1 VRPWAWSVKHDT
13 RHLVRTL
20 PSRWSVSACYT
31 SLMAITAALFDFG
44 GVILSSPFEAF
55 AAYEREAGLPADLI
69 RSINATDPDTNAWA
83 RMERNEVSI
92 EEFCELFE
100 AEARAA
106 GYEVDARDILGR
118 LRGEVRPEM
127 VEALRRCR
135 QRLKTAC
142 LTNNFVAPDVAHPE
156 GRMDPESFEGIMD
169 LFDVVVESSK
179 AGCRKPDRRFY
190 EIACELLDIE
200 PTEAVF
206 LDDLGINLKPA
217 KAMGM
222 TTIKVVDPAEA
233 IAELEGVVGFALR

>member
-1 VRPWAWSVKHDT
+1 MGVGQSSTASVT
-13 RHLVRTL
+13 WYGPCRSGGRRAT
-20 PSRWSVSACYT
+20 WYT

-92 EEFCELFE
+92 DQFCDLFE

-106 GYEVDARDILGR
+106 GHEVDAREILGR

-127 VEALRRCR
+127 VEALRRCKE
-135 QRLKTAC
+135 RLKTAC
-142 LTNNFVAPDVAHPE
+142 LTNNFVAPDVAHPD

-179 AGCRKPDRRFY
+179 AGCRKPDPRFY
-190 EIACELLDIE
+190 EIACELLEIE
-200 PTEAVF
+200 PAEAVF

-222 TTIKVVDPAEA
+222 KTIKVVDPTDA